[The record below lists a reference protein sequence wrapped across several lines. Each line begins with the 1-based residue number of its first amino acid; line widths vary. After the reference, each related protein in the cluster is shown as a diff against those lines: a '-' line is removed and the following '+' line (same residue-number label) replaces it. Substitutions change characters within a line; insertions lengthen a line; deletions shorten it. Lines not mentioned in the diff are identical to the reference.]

1 MKKIK
6 RILIIILIASL
17 VFGSGGFL
25 LPFRAL
31 SANFHIK
38 ISGPNKVVAGGTY
51 KITISITNDAGNIVP
66 SAENSV
72 GVVLSRGVSGIPA
85 FFKFSSGNKGTRTFD
100 VKFTKGGIAEIKVFD
115 LNTPEVFAKYEVFVS
130 KGPVTDVIIE
140 PKEITVYPG
149 EVYKFNVK
157 FNDAYGNSSKQSPGT
172 IVEVDNI
179 KGSAYGKYIGDGKFV
194 FSGEG
199 ECQVVF
205 KNGNTFTSANVFVAK
220 SKRDY
225 LFVGLE
231 ATNTGFRHNSGYKIT
246 VKNGRKLIE
255 KGDLIKL
262 YFPVSVL
269 FPCPCHKKIINTDI
283 VINGKPLLGNP
294 SLSCDGFWHIL
305 GFKSVFTIN
314 PYDTFTIYV
323 KESAGILNP
332 MRDDKFLVGVSV
344 SPYPYMY
351 YSNYQKIG
359 NLIDTPKLYAFP
371 SFTRR
376 NSDFV
381 FVFHTLK
388 GFSLKKGAPLGLV
401 FPYGSF
407 LPDFPNASNFSIN
420 GYVLWKGSVVTKWN
434 QRTYVI
440 TLPFD
445 LSPGET
451 VIVNV
456 SKNAGI
462 TLPPYEGYYNG
473 GVIYNFSILTVKS
486 IPLYVSYKPLL
497 KVKAI
502 LPENHSSVKGLY
514 NFEPQVSFS
523 ADSTYGFVKTA
534 IMYSIDNSKEFLPYE
549 KPFTVKGEGMH
560 TIRYYAVNTL
570 GLKTNTKNVQVYID
584 TVAPEITLKRIID
597 LGKNKKKYI
606 FGSNEVL
613 SSVYVNGYYT
623 ICGFDKE
630 FYVTLSGKAEK
641 LIVEATDLA
650 GNTKEK
656 VFKP

>member
-25 LPFRAL
+25 FPSRTL
-31 SANFHIK
+31 SADFHIK
-38 ISGPNKVVAGGTY
+38 ISGPDKVVAGGTY
-51 KITISITNDAGNIVP
+51 KITVSLTDGAGNIIP

-72 GVVLSRGVSGIPA
+72 GVASTPGVDGIPA
-85 FFKFSSGNKGTRTFD
+85 FFKFSSGNKGARTFD
-100 VKFTKGGIAEIKVFD
+100 VKFTKSGIAEIKVFD
-115 LNTPEVFAKYEVFVS
+115 LNYPGIFAKYDVS
-130 KGPVTDVIIE
+130 VSQGPVSGITVE
-140 PKEITVYPG
+140 PSEITVYPG
-149 EVYKFNVK
+149 EIYKFNVE
-157 FNDAYGNSSKQSPGT
+157 FNDAYGNSSEQPPGT
-172 IVEVDNI
+172 VVEVENI
-179 KGSAYGKYIGDGKFV
+179 KGTAYGKYLGGGKFV

-205 KNGNTFTSANVFVAK
+205 KNGDAFTGANVFVTK
-220 SKRDY
+220 SKTDY
-225 LFVGLE
+225 LFVGLK
-231 ATNTGFRHNSGYKIT
+231 ATNTGFRHNSGYEIT
-246 VKNGRKLIE
+246 VKNGRKQIK

-262 YFPVSVL
+262 YFPSSVL
-269 FPCPCHKKIINTDI
+269 FPCPCHKKIVNTDI
-283 VINGKPLLGNP
+283 SMNGKPLSENP
-294 SLSCDGFWHIL
+294 SLDCNGFWHIL
-305 GFKSVFTIN
+305 GFKSVSAIN
-314 PYDTFTIYV
+314 PYDTFTIFV

-332 MRDDKFLVGVSV
+332 MRDKKFLVGISI
-344 SPYPYMY
+344 SPYPYVY

-388 GFSLKKGAPLGLV
+388 GFSLKKGSPIGLV

-407 LPDFPNASNFSIN
+407 LPDLPNAGNFSVN

-445 LSPGET
+445 LHQDET
-451 VIVNV
+451 VVINV

-462 TLPPYEGYYNG
+462 VLPPYEGYYDG
-473 GVIYNFSILTVKS
+473 GIIYDFSILTVKS
-486 IPLYVSYKPLL
+486 APLYVHYEPLFE
-497 KVKAI
+497 VNAV

-514 NFEPQVSFS
+514 NFDPQISLS
-523 ADSTYGFVKTA
+523 SDSTYGFVKTT
-534 IMYSIDNSKEFLPYE
+534 IMYSVDNPKKFLPYE
-549 KPFTVKGEGMH
+549 KPFTVEGDGVH
-560 TIRYYAVNTL
+560 TICYYAVNTL
-570 GLKTNTKNVQVYID
+570 GLKTAIKTLRICID
-584 TVAPEITLKRIID
+584 TVPPKIVLKRIEKI
-597 LGKNKKKYI
+597 GRNKNKYV
-606 FGSNEVL
+606 FGSSEVL

-630 FYVTLSGKAEK
+630 FYVILSGKPEK
-641 LIVEATDLA
+641 LTVKATDLA